1 MTLIAFYCMLCWS
14 RKYMYKFCNEVSF
27 WCHSFKINIFINTN
41 ASWTCLPPPSS
52 TFFEANIFLKLK
64 KKLNYRGVAPP
75 PHSFFVSRFFGWV
88 PPPPPFKNNAQHLY
102 ITLIMIQTMPYDRF
116 FFNLN
121 YSIIRNT
128 RNYRLGVEKLLCVGF
143 KIFFSH

>member
-1 MTLIAFYCMLCWS
+1 MTLIAFNCMLCWS

-41 ASWTCLPPPSS
+41 ASWTCLPPPSP

-64 KKLNYRGVAPP
+64 KNWIIVELPP

-88 PPPPPFKNNAQHLY
+88 PPPHLSK
-102 ITLIMIQTMPYDRF
+102 TMPSIYISLSSWFKQCRMIV

-128 RNYRLGVEKLLCVGF
+128 RNYRFGVEKLLCVGF